1 MVMVMTD
8 IKVPPLG
15 ESVTEATVGKWHKKA
30 GDTVRP
36 DELIVELETDK
47 ISMEVNATT
56 GGILE
61 SIKTQEGSIVH
72 VGDILGSIKEGNVMI
87 KTEELKT
94 AIASTETTEE
104 ITLSPAAKKI
114 AAEKNIS
121 PKDIK
126 PTGRG
131 GEVVTKEDVLSF
143 NPSSQQASKSNTA
156 EIGERITERVK
167 MSKLRQTIAA
177 RLKMSQNTAA
187 ILTTFNEIDMSK
199 VSNLRN
205 KTKDELLKKYG
216 VKLGFMSF
224 FVKAVTTALKEFPIV
239 NAEIDGD
246 EIIYKKFY
254 DIGVAVGTEK
264 GLVVPILKDANKLS
278 FIEIEKAIGDL
289 AKKARDG
296 KLGMQDLSGGTFS
309 ITNGGTYGSLLSTPI
324 LNPPQSA
331 ILGMHNIV
339 QRPMAIDGRVEIR
352 PMMYVALSY
361 DHRIVDGKDA
371 VSFLVKVKEY
381 VENPEL
387 FCMI

>member
-1 MVMVMTD
+1 MTD